1 MVLHYVANGAG
12 LVVKTSAAL
21 YPEVLRH
28 GDFHALDVVAVPEGF
43 DEGVGET
50 EGEEVVNC
58 SLAQVVINAKDV
70 GFIESPKQNLVQL
83 LRRREIVPEGF
94 FDDDARAS
102 GTIRFR
108 QVSHNGFEQNWGNRK
123 IVRWAPCSIEL
134 SAKSCESL
142 RLLVVAVNIAQQSD
156 QLFESCGIDAAV
168 LLQAVFRPSTQL
180 IEIPAGLGD
189 ADNRNVEMPALRHGL
204 QRGENFLVSEV
215 ACGAKENERV

>member
-1 MVLHYVANGAG
+1 MVLHHVANGAG
-12 LVVKTSAAL
+12 LVVKTSSAL
-21 YPEVLRH
+21 YAEILCH
-28 GDFHALDVVAVPEGF
+28 GDFHTLDVVAVPEGF
-43 DEGVGET
+43 DKGVGET
-50 EGEEVVNC
+50 EGQQVVYR
-58 SLAQVVINAKDV
+58 SFAQVVVNAKNI
-70 GFIESPKQNLVQL
+70 GLIERPKQNLVQL

-94 FDDDARAS
+94 LDDDARAS

-108 QVSHNGFEQNWGNRK
+108 QVSHNGFEQDWGDRQV
-123 IVRWAPCSIEL
+123 VRWAPCSIEFF
-134 SAKSCESL
+134 AKSCESL

-180 IEIPAGLGD
+180 IEIPAGFGD

-215 ACGAKENERV
+215 TCGAKENERV